1 VSGGPAALRLGPH
14 TLPLGGRTLIMGIVN
29 VTPDSFYER
38 HHGLDASLGRA
49 REQAEAGADV
59 LDVGGQT
66 AQVGPEL
73 PVAEEIARVR
83 EVVAG
88 AAELGLPVSVDT
100 YRAPVAD
107 AACRAGAVLVND
119 HTGFSDPELPSVAA
133 DHGAGVVCAH
143 YRGAPRTNPSR
154 TYDVSVDEV
163 QRALADRRE
172 AALAAGVAD
181 DAILLD
187 PCFGFGKSTASD
199 LALLAALDRLS
210 GLGAPV
216 LAAVSHKEFTADATG
231 LSEDD
236 LRGTLA
242 AAVLATRAGA
252 AMLRLHDVAELVP
265 VLRLADAVR
274 AAAEEA

>member
-1 VSGGPAALRLGPH
+1 VSGGRAALRLGPY
-14 TLPLGGRTLIMGIVN
+14 TLPLGGRTLVMGIVN
-29 VTPDSFYER
+29 ATPDSFYER
-38 HHGLDASLGRA
+38 HHGLDASLRRA

-66 AQVGPEL
+66 AQVGTEL

-88 AAELGLPVSVDT
+88 AAELGLPVSIDT

-133 DHGAGVVCAH
+133 DHGAAVVCAH

-154 TYDVSVDEV
+154 AYDVSVDDV
-163 QRALADRRE
+163 RQTLADRRE
-172 AALAAGVAD
+172 AALAAGVAE

-199 LALLAALDRLS
+199 LALLAALDRLR
-210 GLGAPV
+210 GLGAPL

-242 AAVLATRAGA
+242 AAVLAARAGA

>member
-1 VSGGPAALRLGPH
+1 VSSGTAALRLGPH

-29 VTPDSFYER
+29 ATPDSFYER
-38 HHGLDASLGRA
+38 HHGLDASLRRA
-49 REQAEAGADV
+49 RAQAAAGADV

-66 AQVGPEL
+66 AQVGAEL

-88 AAELGLPVSVDT
+88 AAELGVPVSIDT

-163 QRALADRRE
+163 QRALAARRE
-172 AALAAGVAD
+172 AALAAGVAA

-187 PCFGFGKSTASD
+187 PCFGFGKSTESD
-199 LALLAALDRLS
+199 LALLATLDRLR

-242 AAVLATRAGA
+242 AAVLAARAGA
-252 AMLRLHDVAELVP
+252 AMLRLHDVAEVVP

>member
-1 VSGGPAALRLGPH
+1 MSGGPAALRLGPH
-14 TLPLGGRTLIMGIVN
+14 TLPLGGRTLVMGIVN
-29 VTPDSFYER
+29 ATPDSFYER
-38 HHGLDASLGRA
+38 HHGLDASLRRA
-49 REQAEAGADV
+49 CEQAEAGADV

-66 AQVGPEL
+66 AQVGTEL

-88 AAELGLPVSVDT
+88 AAELGLPVSIDT

-133 DHGAGVVCAH
+133 DHGAAVVCAH

-163 QRALADRRE
+163 QRTLADRRE
-172 AALAAGVAD
+172 AALAAGVAE

-199 LALLAALDRLS
+199 LALLAALDRLR
-210 GLGAPV
+210 GLGAP
-216 LAAVSHKEFTADATG
+216 SWPP
-231 LSEDD
+231 SP
-236 LRGTLA
+236 
-242 AAVLATRAGA
+242 TRSSPPTPPA
-252 AMLRLHDVAELVP
+252 
-265 VLRLADAVR
+265 
-274 AAAEEA
+274 